1 MTGKKTE
8 ATGNI
13 LRFWRDVEMFGIPT
27 AGIRQKVESKKV
39 RITTL
44 WAHTPLPWTLESY
57 KGDKRHQ
64 WIHTIYIG
72 VASHTDFAAMIL
84 SAVLPGRSLTEKEL
98 NQLKDQ
104 GWIAALK
111 VNEDGHIIPGSYT
124 PASFLFGVRRLRNNQ
139 TLEGISQEIKK
150 AIRDFSDRRREVIL
164 DLENLVKPSR
174 AMDRNDLAE
183 ELAVS
188 LELLPDR
195 IEKIRSYV
203 VRSIKVRRDQKED
216 AEFLNSFFLNDL
228 DTLIALTDSQHRFGR
243 ALASY
248 LSDPI
253 PEKSRLDL
261 IDDLSALAAC
271 TLGSMIP
278 PGRWPEQ
285 SRLPLAL
292 AQQAAVYTIADEL
305 TDKAGLIGVNGP
317 PGTGKTT
324 LLCDV
329 IADIVVRRAKRIAR
343 LERPEHVFEK
353 NVRGQYIGGLEANP
367 LDKNI
372 MRDTT
377 IVVACYNN
385 GAAAN
390 ISQALPA
397 RKKIANEYGQIA
409 YFDEVATNAMASQ
422 KGSNKATKESIPAWG
437 LVAATLGN
445 KGYRQSFADAFFRE
459 RIKVEKSGHR
469 EEVEGKPSHK
479 SMKQVLLE
487 CVPKASS
494 DHWADEWKKAK
505 KRFTACLQQFEV
517 RRIELGKFD
526 KTVQEIAE
534 AVQAQAFCTAKI
546 AERKMRL
553 NDLLL
558 QQKDLEAQCEA
569 LATKVKGVFNAQQKA
584 SRKNLSIR
592 CLSLFKFITN
602 IKTERYLNWE
612 RQCEAATVAHAA
624 AEKRLKKATFD
635 LETNRI
641 RTKDISD
648 SLENPLLHYQ
658 NIQSRLKTLDAKLM
672 PLSEQLGAKCPNSE
686 FWREPHAVRQKASL
700 WSDPEL
706 ESLRAKLFIE
716 AMALHEMTI
725 RSQAAAFIR
734 NFRLVAAM
742 LKDDTT
748 APIQPSERSS
758 VWDMLFF
765 AVPVVSSS
773 LASFDRLFED
783 MGQESLGWLL
793 IDEAGQATPQS
804 VAGAIWRAKR
814 AVIVGDPLQLQPVMT
829 VPDVLV
835 EMLRKLRNVDPK
847 WSPSSESTQ
856 RLADRRTCKGAKVG
870 KPGKE
875 IWTGM
880 PLRAHRRCQ
889 FPMFDIANSI
899 AYDRQ
904 MVQATADKPFFSVL
918 GGSAWFDI
926 TSGTADGH
934 VIDEE
939 IALLKQLLICCKTQ
953 WPCHEENRKEGE
965 IFVISPFRAVVD
977 ACRTAVE
984 EVGLPKRINCGTV
997 HAFQGKEAEVVF
1009 IVLGTAP
1016 GKAGEKARKWVS
1028 ESPNL
1033 LNVAVTR
1040 AKCRIYVIGNR
1051 SVWADYDNFKEM
1063 ANYPLR
1069 PELLQPL
1076 SDLSN
1081 ARGDVSVSLR

>member
-1 MTGKKTE
+1 
-8 ATGNI
+8 
-13 LRFWRDVEMFGIPT
+13 MFGIPT
-27 AGIRQKVESKKV
+27 AGIGSKDESKKV

-44 WAHTPLPWTLESY
+44 WEHTPLPWTLESF
-57 KGDKRHQ
+57 KGDKWHQ

-72 VASHTDFAAMIL
+72 VARHTDFAAMIL
-84 SAVLPGRSLTEKEL
+84 SAVHPGRSLTEKEL

-124 PASFLFGVRRLRNNQ
+124 PASFLFGVRRLRNNRA
-139 TLEGISQEIKK
+139 LDGISQEIKE
-150 AIRDFSDRRREVIL
+150 AIKDFSNRRREVTL

-174 AMDRNDLAE
+174 AMDRSDLAE

-188 LELLPDR
+188 LELLPNR

-203 VRSIKVRRDQKED
+203 VRSIKVRRGQKED
-216 AEFLNSFFLNDL
+216 AGFLNSFFLNDL
-228 DTLIALTDSQHRFGR
+228 DTLIALTESQHRFGR
-243 ALASY
+243 ALTSY

-261 IDDLSALAAC
+261 IHDLSALAAC

-285 SRLPLAL
+285 SSLPLSL

-343 LERPEHVFEK
+343 LERPEQVFEK
-353 NVRGQYIGGLEANP
+353 NLRGKSIGGLEAHP

-372 MRDTT
+372 TRDTS

-397 RKKIANEYGQIA
+397 RKKIADEYGQVS
-409 YFDEVATNAMASQ
+409 YFDEVATNVMASQ
-422 KGSNKATKESIPAWG
+422 KGSNKATENPISAWG

-459 RIKVEKSGHR
+459 RIKVEKSGCHG
-469 EEVEGKPSHK
+469 EVKGKSSHK

-487 CVPKASS
+487 CAPKAHS
-494 DHWADEWKKAK
+494 DHWADEWKKTK
-505 KRFTACLQQFEV
+505 KRFTACLQQFEA
-517 RRIELGKFD
+517 RRVELGKFD
-526 KTVQEIAE
+526 KIVQEIAD
-534 AVQAQAFCTAKI
+534 AVQEQSFCSAKI
-546 AERKMRL
+546 ADRKLKL

-558 QQKDLEAQCEA
+558 QQKDLEAQFET
-569 LATKVKGVFNAQQKA
+569 LATKVKSAFSALRNAN
-584 SRKNLSIR
+584 RKSFLIR
-592 CLSLFKFITN
+592 GLALFKSVTN
-602 IKTERYLNWE
+602 ITTERYLNWE
-612 RQCEAATVAHAA
+612 KQREVAKDTHSS
-624 AEKRLKKATFD
+624 AEKRLKRAAFD
-635 LETNRI
+635 LDTNRK

-648 SLENPLLHYQ
+648 SLENPLLHHQ
-658 NIQSRLKTLDAKLM
+658 NVQWRLKTLDAKLM
-672 PLSEQLGAKCPNSE
+672 ALSEQLGAKCPNSE
-686 FWREPHAVRQKASL
+686 FWRKSHPARHRMSL
-700 WSDPEL
+700 WSDPAFEN
-706 ESLRAKLFIE
+706 LRAKLFIE
-716 AMALHEMTI
+716 AMSLHEMTI
-725 RSQAAAFIR
+725 RSQAAAFIQ

-742 LKDDTT
+742 LKDDTAT
-748 APIQPSERSS
+748 PIQPTDRSS
-758 VWDMLFF
+758 IWDMLFF

-783 MGQESLGWLL
+783 MGQESLEWLL

-814 AVIVGDPLQLQPVMT
+814 AVIVGDPLQLEPVMT
-829 VPDVLV
+829 VPDTLV

-856 RLADRRTCKGAKVG
+856 RLADRRTSRGAKVG

-889 FPMFDIANSI
+889 FPMFEIANSI
-899 AYDRQ
+899 AYDQQ
-904 MVQATADKPFFSVL
+904 MVQATTDKPFFSVL
-918 GGSAWFDI
+918 GGSTWFDI
-926 TSGTADGH
+926 TNGTADGH
-934 VIDEE
+934 VVAEE
-939 IALLKQLLICCKTQ
+939 IALLKQLLIRYKTE
-953 WPCHEENRKEGE
+953 WPCHEKNRKEGE
-965 IFVISPFRAVVD
+965 IFVISPFRAVID

-984 EVGLPKRINCGTV
+984 EVGLSKKINCGTV
-997 HAFQGKEAEVVF
+997 HTFQGKEAEIVF

-1051 SVWADYDNFKEM
+1051 SVWAEYDNFKEM
-1063 ANYPLR
+1063 ANYLLR
-1069 PELLQPL
+1069 PKLLQPL
-1076 SDLSN
+1076 PDSSN
-1081 ARGDVSVSLR
+1081 PKGDASIQLENSSISFN